1 MKNIEEERNKETSE
15 GILNLLVNIVIPVF
29 ILTKFSSEESLGPL
43 YGLLPAI
50 SFPIV
55 YSLYDFVSKRKLNV
69 FSLLGFVSVL
79 LTGGFALFQLDGF
92 WFAVKEAAIP
102 GVFAILIFVSIKTK
116 YSPLKMMV
124 FNHKIFN
131 VSKIEASLKE
141 KNNTQSFEKVIR
153 NSTLLLGVS
162 FILSAVLNFALA
174 IYLLKSDPGTESF
187 NQELGRMTALSFP
200 VIMVPCLIVT
210 FGAIWYL
217 NRGIKDL
224 TGLSS
229 EEIFAIK

>member
-1 MKNIEEERNKETSE
+1 
-15 GILNLLVNIVIPVF
+15 
-29 ILTKFSSEESLGPL
+29 
-43 YGLLPAI
+43 
-50 SFPIV
+50 
-55 YSLYDFVSKRKLNV
+55 
-69 FSLLGFVSVL
+69 
-79 LTGGFALFQLDGF
+79 
-92 WFAVKEAAIP
+92 
-102 GVFAILIFVSIKTK
+102 
-116 YSPLKMMV
+116 
-124 FNHKIFN
+124 N
-131 VSKIEASLKE
+131 VSKIEACLKE

-153 NSTLLLGVS
+153 NSTLLLGLS

-187 NQELGRMTALSFP
+187 NQELGKMTALSFP

-217 NRGIKDL
+217 NKGIKNL